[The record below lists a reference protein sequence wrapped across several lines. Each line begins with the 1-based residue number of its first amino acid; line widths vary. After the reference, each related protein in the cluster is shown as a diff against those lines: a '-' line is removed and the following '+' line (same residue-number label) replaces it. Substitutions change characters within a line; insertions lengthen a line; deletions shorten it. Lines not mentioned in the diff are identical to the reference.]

1 MLSTYAI
8 CLSCLLMPFLAIF
21 SHMPILAKKCG
32 FDKTQATVRVI
43 RENGTALTLNRG
55 IETQGI
61 DELPYRKKIMP
72 RRQGRMQRQISH
84 PPASRRPSR
93 PDGRAAQRLAR
104 YSKRRSPERLR
115 GSRVRSVSHVP
126 VPTMAL
132 PAATAPAASMA
143 VAAAVP
149 AAAVPAV
156 VAAAVVAA
164 VATLAV
170 HVLPLGESASPTGLC
185 QGSLRSVPSELAYGH
200 PSDPFR
206 FRTPCDQGA
215 HPLDPGTA
223 QAPPAAFYCVR
234 FAHYRNGRGQGQS
247 P

>member
-1 MLSTYAI
+1 MLSVHAV
-8 CLSCLLMPFLAIF
+8 CLCHFLLFF
-21 SHMPILAKKCG
+21 SHGPILAKKCG

-72 RRQGRMQRQISH
+72 RRQGRMQRQRPQCEP
-84 PPASRRPSR
+84 PPASRRPAR

-149 AAAVPAV
+149 A
-156 VAAAVVAA
+156 VVAA

-170 HVLPLGESASPTGLC
+170 HVLPPGESASPTGLC

-234 FAHYRNGRGQGQS
+234 FAHHKNGRGQGQS